1 MLKFDFEDLSIEN
14 DKKWSVVYTDR
25 NVQAVV
31 LNIDPAKTVPMEKH
45 KGTQIITC
53 VSGFG
58 KILVDSTKF
67 SLDKRKTVFVPPET
81 NHEII
86 NSSDV
91 RSLKL
96 YTIYSPPVHSQIESE
111 D

>member
-1 MLKFDFEDLSIEN
+1 MPKIDLEDLSIEN
-14 DKKWSVVYTDR
+14 DKKWSVVYTDK

-45 KGTQIITC
+45 RGTQIITC

-58 KILVDSTKF
+58 SVVVNSIKF
-67 SLDKRKTVFVPPET
+67 LLDKRKTIFVPPET

-96 YTIYSPPVHSQIESE
+96 YTIYSPPVHSQVESE